1 MRYKSR
7 IFDTYAS
14 VSGLSMP
21 LDSKYQALA
30 HNLGPFLRSTLPG
43 TTLLDIGSG
52 QGELLALCRT
62 LGVQATGVDISG
74 ELVKNCQQRGLP
86 VSLIS
91 DLREFLATSTTNWSV
106 ITMIDVLEHFTRD
119 EAFELVELIA
129 KRITPQGG
137 KFIVQVPNMQS
148 PFAALNLYHDLTH
161 EWGYTE
167 ASMRQLLGACGFRNI
182 RLYPQNYPLKGAY
195 LIRHLLRMLLYSFW
209 KAVLLIDQPSRGSIL
224 TPNLIAV
231 AEI

>member
-14 VSGLSMP
+14 VSGLSTP
-21 LDSKYQALA
+21 LNSKYQALSY
-30 HNLGPFLRSTLPG
+30 NLGPILRTIPTG
-43 TTLLDIGSG
+43 AGLLDIGSG
-52 QGELLALCRT
+52 QGELLTLCHKV
-62 LGVQATGVDISG
+62 GVPSVGVDISS
-74 ELVKNCQQRGLP
+74 ELVNNCQQRGLP
-86 VSLIS
+86 VTLIS
-91 DLREFLATSTTNWSV
+91 DLCEFLSSSTTIWSA
-106 ITMIDVLEHFTRD
+106 ISMIDVLEHFTRD
-119 EAFELVELIA
+119 EVFEIVDLVS
-129 KRITPQGG
+129 KRLAPNGG

-167 ASMRQLLGACGFRNI
+167 ASMRQLLGTCGFRNV
-182 RLYPQNYPLKGAY
+182 RLYPQNYPPKGVY
-195 LIRHLLRMLLYSFW
+195 LLRHALRTLLYSFW

-231 AEI
+231 AEL